1 MAFSFFKR
9 YKRLPQDLEGP
20 EYRKETAQPSAQL
33 AAWTGWT
40 LAAFFAFTTALLVFR
55 DKLHASHFPESGSFS
70 AGFKTEFGPVKPL
83 IKEEPVMFWGGP
95 RWYDNGTG
103 YKLHNPSEP
112 EYVGPPN
119 DDMDEA
125 WETLLKG
132 RYFTI
137 TDEEAVATFG
147 PSHQVHNHSN
157 VGYLMG
163 LDVYHT
169 LHCVDQLRRMLDR
182 EHYFGPGKMKY
193 PERGHRDHCLD
204 HIRQQLMCHADLTPI
219 PVIWYEGH
227 GRSFVQSDVVHTCR
241 NWGALQ
247 KFMHTRADLTEVWA
261 ERRVK
266 QLNEEA
272 GRDS

>member
-1 MAFSFFKR
+1 
-9 YKRLPQDLEGP
+9 
-20 EYRKETAQPSAQL
+20 
-33 AAWTGWT
+33 
-40 LAAFFAFTTALLVFR
+40 
-55 DKLHASHFPESGSFS
+55 
-70 AGFKTEFGPVKPL
+70 
-83 IKEEPVMFWGGP
+83 MFWGGP